1 MLTAYDAH
9 GPLLYGLY
17 FRPQNRTITFR
28 INETMTD
35 PLANANDYA
44 ESQNFPPIYT
54 SEDEHEMT
62 PRQPIQ
68 RKGTLSNL
76 FIGVNLDLIPIDP
89 DPLEVDMLQTI
100 SEAAD
105 IAAKKPKMSAAASL
119 VSYALDE
126 DEDDEDQSALTE
138 EEEENSSHFA
148 DFIKPLDKPDLVHYS
163 VNAENDTSSSH
174 LELEDRDIADTENQ
188 STLLMGSTHQ
198 TIQQPIHVPSQE
210 QLRMPQI
217 SDTQPK
223 DPSPTS
229 QPVFEPSYDR
239 SKIKQLLE
247 EVELPPEPSGHCPM
261 KLQERVDREV
271 HRMRLE
277 IDYDPNRA
285 IQDNKA
291 FRNPSIYEK
300 LIAFL
305 NIDEKG
311 TNFPPEV
318 YNPYRWAPQ
327 SYYDELAR
335 VQNREIDRLVKLQKE
350 QKKADQTS
358 NDTGIKVGGGALSG
372 GLTKTAS
379 QPVLNTSSGGSV
391 ATGYTEPKKRSKW
404 DTGIPETS
412 SLPME
417 EAPMKNNTATVP
429 HAVDA
434 LAKQS

>member
-1 MLTAYDAH
+1 MKLTKVKLSSA
-9 GPLLYGLY
+9 
-17 FRPQNRTITFR
+17 
-28 INETMTD
+28 ETSNPPGWD
-35 PLANANDYA
+35 DYA

-68 RKGTLSNL
+68 RK
-76 FIGVNLDLIPIDP
+76 DLIPIDP

-126 DEDDEDQSALTE
+126 DEDDEDQSVLTG

-291 FRNPSIYEK
+291 FRNPRFVICVHFLIIFPLCSIYEK